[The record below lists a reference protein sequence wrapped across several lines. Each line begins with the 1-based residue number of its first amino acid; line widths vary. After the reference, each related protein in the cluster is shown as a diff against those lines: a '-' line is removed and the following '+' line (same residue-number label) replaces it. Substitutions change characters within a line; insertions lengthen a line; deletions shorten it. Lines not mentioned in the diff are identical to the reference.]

1 MDRHLVHNQF
11 IVEYARDGM
20 GMRLPIVTA
29 TKAEYSVQ
37 RIASDVLEG
46 ESNVLPAYSSSKPPL
61 ELGMIS
67 ERRSDKCFHS
77 IPDLVNTAWITHCA
91 GVLLRQRLEVK
102 IGQALERDIP
112 AIMAEHRHMPEPGV
126 DEKKEL
132 TEMFVGKTMDN
143 CRFGSEDV
151 KKMIRMRQVMDIE

>member
-46 ESNVLPAYSSSKPPL
+46 ESNVLPACSSLKSSL

-102 IGQALERDIP
+102 ISQALERDIP
-112 AIMAEHRHMPEPGV
+112 AIMAEHRHMSEPRV
-126 DEKKEL
+126 EEKKEL

-151 KKMIRMRQVMDIE
+151 KKMIRMRQLMDIE